1 MLAKGLAKIDLE
13 AREFVVLEIII
24 GRSRAFAGD
33 LDLEPLRFGL
43 LFRSRRF
50 FDGRCI
56 LWRRCIL

>member
-1 MLAKGLAKIDLE
+1 MLAKCLAKIDLE

-24 GRSRAFAGD
+24 GWPSAFAGD
-33 LDLEPLRFGL
+33 LDLEPLRFGF